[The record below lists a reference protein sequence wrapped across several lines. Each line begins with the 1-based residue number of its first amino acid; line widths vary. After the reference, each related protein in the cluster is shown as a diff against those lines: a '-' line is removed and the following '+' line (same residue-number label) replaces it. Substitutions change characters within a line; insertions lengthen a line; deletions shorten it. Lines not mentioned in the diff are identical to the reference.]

1 MLKGGGSLVHRIF
14 TRFVAQHSRLGA
26 KQMQNK
32 LISNVIRIGYTGLH
46 VYAIKKLQNKPIMW
60 PNQLIKE
67 STRFSILRRS
77 SILMLDSNN
86 FISSSQ
92 NANFRI
98 KQYDI
103 CLFDYSETHCL
114 VWTYIFVDSNHRI
127 TFLYDQENPSSLDN

>member
-1 MLKGGGSLVHRIF
+1 
-14 TRFVAQHSRLGA
+14 
-26 KQMQNK
+26 MQNK

-86 FISSSQ
+86 FISSSL

-98 KQYDI
+98 KYRKFSNIWRRQKI
-103 CLFDYSETHCL
+103 VAPNFSWFLISSRSIPTRP
-114 VWTYIFVDSNHRI
+114 IFNSKPLLKP
-127 TFLYDQENPSSLDN
+127 LYQDFWLG